1 MFDDFYNIQ
10 WTILE
15 KTLII
20 IIIIVIIIIR
30 VKKYLDILF
39 KYDVDNENK
48 YATIN
53 FARVVSLDNYKKTL
67 ELLET
72 MHQEWEEIK
81 LSINNIFCT
90 KHFPYFT

>member
-10 WTILE
+10 WTVLE

-20 IIIIVIIIIR
+20 IIIIIIIR
-30 VKKYLDILF
+30 VKKYVDILF

-53 FARVVSLDNYKKTL
+53 FAK
-67 ELLET
+67 E
-72 MHQEWEEIK
+72 
-81 LSINNIFCT
+81 
-90 KHFPYFT
+90 

>member
-10 WTILE
+10 WIVLE

-20 IIIIVIIIIR
+20 IIIIIIVIITIR

-53 FARVVSLDNYKKTL
+53 FAK
-67 ELLET
+67 E
-72 MHQEWEEIK
+72 
-81 LSINNIFCT
+81 
-90 KHFPYFT
+90 

>member
-10 WTILE
+10 WTVLE
-15 KTLII
+15 KTLIIIIII

-30 VKKYLDILF
+30 VKEYLDILF

-53 FARVVSLDNYKKTL
+53 FAK
-67 ELLET
+67 E
-72 MHQEWEEIK
+72 
-81 LSINNIFCT
+81 
-90 KHFPYFT
+90 

>member
-10 WTILE
+10 WIVLE
-15 KTLII
+15 KTLIII

-53 FARVVSLDNYKKTL
+53 FAK
-67 ELLET
+67 E
-72 MHQEWEEIK
+72 
-81 LSINNIFCT
+81 
-90 KHFPYFT
+90 

>member
-10 WTILE
+10 WTVLE

-20 IIIIVIIIIR
+20 IIIR
-30 VKKYLDILF
+30 VKKYVDILF

-53 FARVVSLDNYKKTL
+53 FAK
-67 ELLET
+67 E
-72 MHQEWEEIK
+72 
-81 LSINNIFCT
+81 
-90 KHFPYFT
+90 